1 MNTYTS
7 ALKSFGCLMVALSAL
22 PAFGAA
28 GDWVPLFDGKTL
40 AGWEQK
46 NGLAHYDVKDG
57 MIVGT
62 SVPNSANSFLCS
74 KKQYGDFELTFD
86 VKVDKALNSGV
97 QIRSESKPD
106 YQNLRVHGYQVEIA
120 VDGFSGGIYDEAR
133 RGKFLN
139 ADEPSAEV
147 KKLLKEDAWNTY
159 RIVCQGDHIQTWV
172 NGVAVSDITDSATK
186 SGFIGLQVHGVGD
199 RVEPLHVMW
208 RNLKLRELK
217 P

>member
-7 ALKSFGCLMVALSAL
+7 ALKSFGCLIVALSTL
-22 PAFGAA
+22 PVLGAP

-57 MIVGT
+57 VIVGT

-106 YQNLRVHGYQVEIA
+106 YQNGRVHGYQVEIA
-120 VDGFSGGIYDEAR
+120 VDGFSGGIYDESR

-139 ADEPSAEV
+139 GDEPRSGTVAQSAV
-147 KKLLKEDAWNTY
+147 RLSLMAATMPPDKEGLWA
-159 RIVCQGDHIQTWV
+159 
-172 NGVAVSDITDSATK
+172 SD
-186 SGFIGLQVHGVGD
+186 
-199 RVEPLHVMW
+199 W
-208 RNLKLRELK
+208 RCSR
-217 P
+217 PR